1 MLDGRPPRYVTS
13 FVFHSLDLACRVG
26 GPEILIGE
34 KDGLAIRRCACMGA
48 TPCRSI
54 LTPLSATQWR
64 KASPGEWATSPET
77 ASPASRKH
85 DEANGLG

>member
-64 KASPGEWATSPET
+64 KLHLVHGQHHLKQLLRLRESTT
-77 ASPASRKH
+77 RLM
-85 DEANGLG
+85 N